1 MDAFLINVSSFP
13 TMIYSIGL
21 VVVGGYWMLVLLGL
35 FDFDVFDID
44 VDFDIDA
51 DGDIS
56 QVGSVAGLLTSIGLT
71 GVPITVVISLLLLN
85 SWFICYF
92 ASEFIPVFPQFIFL
106 VQILI
111 GLGIIVLSFLIS
123 IPITATMIKPLKG
136 LFKKINQE
144 PIAMSIIG
152 RSCRVR
158 SSRVDNDFGEAECF
172 YNGASLIVK
181 IRSCGDQKF
190 ATGDTV
196 VLLKHNVEQDT
207 YDVISEEEFKK
218 ELDKN

>member
-44 VDFDIDA
+44 ADFGIDA

-56 QVGSVAGLLTSIGLT
+56 QVGNVAGLLTSMGLT

-92 ASEFIPVFPQFIFL
+92 ASELIPVFPQFIFL

-181 IRSCGDQKF
+181 VRSCGDQKF
-190 ATGDTV
+190 VTGDTV